1 MRKVLCSFVSGPHRA
16 LLDLTR
22 PTFETYASM
31 HGYDLVLRT
40 DDSGHVESDVPRAA
54 WHLRAR
60 RRMLRWAVRRM
71 PPSRAWPSLLP
82 PNSRRGRTMDA
93 VADVGLRGI
102 AKTFSI
108 PTPPSWKKLALI
120 KELLA
125 TYDLV
130 LWIDADA
137 VVIDPTVDISRE
149 LTPGKWIYA
158 VEHHTAQGSHVNAG
172 VLMVRSC
179 SESAAFL
186 RDLTRQVQ
194 FKAHDWWDQA
204 AILYNMGWDLRP
216 LRRRRTTRYSN
227 GLSVLDKRWNSIPP
241 DRAEAPYIM
250 HFAGMD
256 HERRLQLMG
265 ERVKRFCAEY
275 RLGQH

>member
-1 MRKVLCSFVSGPHRA
+1 
-16 LLDLTR
+16 
-22 PTFETYASM
+22 M
-31 HGYDLVLRT
+31 HGFDLVLRT
-40 DDSGHVESDVPRAA
+40 DDSGPVAPDAGRPS

-60 RRMLRWAVRRM
+60 RKILRWAVRRM

-82 PNSRRGRTMDA
+82 PDSRRGQALDA
-93 VADVGLRGI
+93 AANTGLGVMAR
-102 AKTFSI
+102 AFNI
-108 PTPPSWKKLALI
+108 PTPPSWQKLALI
-120 KELLA
+120 KELLP

-137 VVIDPTVDISRE
+137 VVVDPTVDIASA
-149 LTPGKWIYA
+149 LAPDKWIYC
-158 VEHHTAQGSHVNAG
+158 VEHETAQGSHVNAG

-179 SESAAFL
+179 PESAAFL
-186 RDLTRQVQ
+186 RDVLRQVQ

-216 LRRRRTTRYSN
+216 LRRRRVTQYSS
-227 GLSVLDKRWNSIPP
+227 GLSLLDKRWNSIPP
-241 DRAEAPYIM
+241 DRAAAPYIM

-275 RLGQH
+275 RRDQH